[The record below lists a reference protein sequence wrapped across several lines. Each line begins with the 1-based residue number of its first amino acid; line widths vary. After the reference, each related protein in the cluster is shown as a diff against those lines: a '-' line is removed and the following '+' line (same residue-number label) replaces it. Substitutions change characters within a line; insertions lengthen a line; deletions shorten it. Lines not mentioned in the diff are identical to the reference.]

1 MCSRTV
7 MFFNSSFFSRIFYI
21 LIILF
26 NFVFNGYHQLT
37 QDSKLLL
44 GNKLKSK
51 FLTDNINTSDFT
63 SFNNSLFS
71 FQEKILKTR
80 NNQCEVKVEKLNKI
94 NETKWQELLIAC
106 DQLDSS
112 VDTDVYLEKILESLN
127 EMVIKLYC

>member
-1 MCSRTV
+1 
-7 MFFNSSFFSRIFYI
+7 
-21 LIILF
+21 
-26 NFVFNGYHQLT
+26 LT